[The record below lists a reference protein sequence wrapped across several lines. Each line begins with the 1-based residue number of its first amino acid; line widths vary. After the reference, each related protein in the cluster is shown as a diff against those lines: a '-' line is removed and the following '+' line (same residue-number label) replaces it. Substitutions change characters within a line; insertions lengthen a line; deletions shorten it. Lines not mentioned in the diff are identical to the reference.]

1 METHIKQGYLL
12 IDQDQRTKV
21 RTQAKGSVTERTQE
35 TGEPDHEEVGVGRW
49 LEYGQMETLR
59 GHGIQNHMARAQIC
73 CRVSS

>member
-1 METHIKQGYLL
+1 M
-12 IDQDQRTKV
+12 

-35 TGEPDHEEVGVGRW
+35 AGEPDHEEVGGGRR

-59 GHGIQNHMARAQIC
+59 GHMARAQIC